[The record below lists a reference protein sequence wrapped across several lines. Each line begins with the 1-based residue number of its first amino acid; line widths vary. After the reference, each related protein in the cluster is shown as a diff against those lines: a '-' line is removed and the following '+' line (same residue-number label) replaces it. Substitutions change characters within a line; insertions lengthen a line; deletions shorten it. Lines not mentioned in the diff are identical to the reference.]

1 MGGSVFFGSMAA
13 VGGMAS
19 WLFMLLSILA
29 FYIGTCYGLQLLAK
43 KYEPKLHPVLS
54 WIPLVNLYP
63 IMKISGQSAWWILGL
78 CIPLFNI
85 YVAFNTY
92 YLIAKRTG
100 RGAGTMFLLVFFGFI
115 TLPWLGLTVH
125 GKKTTLAWVLGIIA
139 IVCYI
144 LGFFGIMATAVSAWL
159 STGMNP
165 YVQEE
170 VMEQMRNNPEIR
182 AAMEQEMQNNP
193 EARAAI
199 EAMMEIK
206 N

>member
-1 MGGSVFFGSMAA
+1 
-13 VGGMAS
+13 
-19 WLFMLLSILA
+19 MLIAGLA
-29 FYIGTCYGLQLLAK
+29 FYIGTSYGIYLLAK
-43 KYEPKLHPVLS
+43 KYEPKLHPALS
-54 WIPLVNLYP
+54 WIPVVNLYP
-63 IMKISGQSAWWILGL
+63 MMKISGQSAWWILGL
-78 CIPLFNI
+78 FVPLLNI
-85 YVAFNTY
+85 YVAFNTN

-125 GKKTTLAWVLGIIA
+125 GKKTTLAWVLGIVA

-144 LGFFGIMATAVSAWL
+144 LGFVGMVTSIASAGL

-170 VMEQMRNNPEIR
+170 VMEQMRNDPEIR

-193 EARAAI
+193 QARAAI

>member
-13 VGGMAS
+13 LGGMAS
-19 WLFMLLSILA
+19 SLFMLLSIVA
-29 FYIGTCYGLQLLAK
+29 FYIGTCYGLQLLSK
-43 KYEPKLHPVLS
+43 KYEPQLHPVLS
-54 WIPLVNLYP
+54 WIPVVNIYP
-63 IMKISGQSAWWILGL
+63 MLKISGQSAWWILGL
-78 CIPLFNI
+78 FVPLLNI
-85 YVAFNTY
+85 YVLFNTN

-100 RGAGTMFLLVFFGFI
+100 RGAGTMLLLVFFGFI

-139 IVCYI
+139 IVAYI
-144 LGFFGIMATAVSAWL
+144 LGFIGMTAAIASAGL

-182 AAMEQEMQNNP
+182 AAMEAEMQKNP
-193 EARAAI
+193 EAQAAI